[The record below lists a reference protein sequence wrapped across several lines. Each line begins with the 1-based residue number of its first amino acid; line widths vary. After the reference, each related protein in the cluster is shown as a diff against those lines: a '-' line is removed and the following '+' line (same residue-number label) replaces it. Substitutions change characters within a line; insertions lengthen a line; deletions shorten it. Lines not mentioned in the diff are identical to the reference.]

1 MVKRFFNLKTCL
13 KKRRGEFK
21 KSKIVLIRV
30 HLETGCKLTVVQ
42 RFQVALIYPVH
53 LVTRMGDWEI
63 RSVSGRLTP
72 GLSRRVGM
80 YAICESPVHV
90 TCPSMPYMQGHVTNL
105 SD

>member
-42 RFQVALIYPVH
+42 RFQVAF
-53 LVTRMGDWEI
+53 I
-63 RSVSGRLTP
+63 RSIWLPVWETGRLVLYP
-72 GLSRRVGM
+72 GDSW
-80 YAICESPVHV
+80 IIQES
-90 TCPSMPYMQGHVTNL
+90 
-105 SD
+105 